1 MEQKY
6 DVFISYSR
14 KDYVDENKNV
24 IPNNVVSQIKDALAT
39 AGISYWFDE
48 EGISYGQDFV
58 EKIVNNIEASKVFLF
73 LSTSNANKSPWT
85 CKEIAAADEFHK
97 HIIPVRIDKSPYN
110 KKVLF
115 RIADINYIDFYT
127 NPKEGL
133 CDVVNAIKAYLEQ
146 LQIEEKQR
154 EEERIRLLQKQQENQ
169 QKLIAG
175 IENTCKR
182 LDNEDKKIELERSN
196 LLLDVEKVQDVNKRN
211 ELQALIVRGLSS
223 ASDSQQ
229 QIQQLMDLNDS
240 LTLEL
245 SASEQK
251 ISLLECDL
259 ADAQKEAKRQK
270 ELMRT
275 SKGGSKKTQHI
286 IYLII
291 IGVFFL
297 TGLWLLIILGNEVEQ
312 HEKWENKYII
322 EHRKYENLH
331 HLYNDTCTAYA
342 KLAKS
347 KNKAKVTNAKI
358 TTNTANTINTT
369 TQSDLLSVSKTSIT
383 APASGT
389 TETITVTSDMD
400 WEVQYP
406 TASMYS
412 VTRSGNT
419 LTVKINR
426 NDSTTSR
433 RDYFNVKTTNGSKVQ
448 KISLSQKGRSSDLS
462 SNASAIINKVWFD
475 NNIKEGGKLGM
486 RIHINMDVYNLKSK
500 SCEAVVYFY
509 AASGSPLKDQNKSYR
524 TQGGNVCC
532 SEEFNPGHDNT
543 YYEDL
548 VLFMPYDE
556 LHIDYKGNFKF
567 FISLW
572 DESVTPYKEIKQSD
586 WVDFTY
592 TP

>member
-196 LLLDVEKVQDVNKRN
+196 LLLDVEKVQDANKRN
-211 ELQALIVRGLSS
+211 ELKALIERDLSN
-223 ASDSQQ
+223 ASDNQQ

-240 LTLEL
+240 LTHEL

-270 ELMRT
+270 ELMKT
-275 SKGGSKKTQHI
+275 SKGGSKKSQHI

-312 HEKWENKYII
+312 SEKWEKKYIV

-331 HLYNDTCTAYA
+331 HLYNDTCAAYA

-369 TQSDLLSVSKTSIT
+369 TQSALLSVSKSSIS

-389 TETITVTSDMD
+389 IETITVTSNVD
-400 WEVQYP
+400 WDVQYP

-419 LTVKINR
+419 LTIKINR
-426 NDSTTSR
+426 NDSTNSR
-433 RDYFNVKTTNGSKVQ
+433 RDYFNVKTTDGSKVQ
-448 KISLSQKGRSSDLS
+448 KISLTQEGKSSASYATINDITVEHNVYQNGQKGMKIHVKFDAYNVKDHS
-462 SNASAIINKVWFD
+462 IKVCVFFAHK
-475 NNIKEGGKLGM
+475 NGE
-486 RIHINMDVYNLKSK
+486 DVSGI
-500 SCEAVVYFY
+500 
-509 AASGSPLKDQNKSYR
+509 SGSGYVTTDGKATVQTSS
-524 TQGGNVCC
+524 TA
-532 SEEFNPGHDNT
+532 T
-543 YYEDL
+543 YTNSTWDDFT
-548 VLFMPYDE
+548 LFMPYA
-556 LHIDYKGNFKF
+556 
-567 FISLW
+567 SLNMPSGSTNVALEGQVYIL
-572 DESVTPYKEIKQSD
+572 DVTENKWLTSRSKRF
-586 WVDFTY
+586 DFTY
-592 TP
+592 SN